1 MRRALDA
8 GRAHE
13 SVESVVRDPDR
24 VFLGVVGLRDV
35 PKKFQITKQSI
46 VNFYISKA
54 PESTT
59 GSKPASGLSDHVRDR
74 DTQVR

>member
-35 PKKFQITKQSI
+35 PR
-46 VNFYISKA
+46 NFK
-54 PESTT
+54 
-59 GSKPASGLSDHVRDR
+59 
-74 DTQVR
+74 